1 MIFLFCLITPIPAMT
16 TAIASNTAISAAQVL
31 LRVETQYLVGRFRV
45 PLSQIEPH
53 PVQCQLSSHWVDS
66 LHEHFVKVGIDR
78 VAHPIKAVLK
88 HPQSPDTPF
97 GNDPNAEVHSFPSHL
112 GVLVYH
118 GQHRVA
124 ACRRMMDV
132 QEHWWICEV
141 YRPGEVILQTYLDM
155 ILMKCLS
162 ALEHDHPAEF
172 LTLMHMGNE
181 DQHRLST
188 SDADRFLALHRLT
201 RMHRDKLIATE
212 VYEVNRTRIIR
223 AVVKDATRQGLTNL
237 VASDELADSIA
248 VVLEHPC
255 LHAAF
260 NASTWGKKLVKG
272 RFYKVAACL
281 VDEMLEQC
289 RLLWDSQIDI
299 SDKPFLL
306 PASCCNWNQLEVA
319 VKKKDHAWKELPGGA
334 AAALSRVR
342 QRNPGFA
349 TFVNPAGSDDW
360 TFTHTALLPTVLTSD
375 TVFGCLQD
383 MYLLAQHLIHF
394 TAGPEHLAKY
404 TASTA
409 SNKDEAHPAAILY
422 KILET
427 KLHGKESNYPHKI
440 IQEIWTNRTALLAA
454 LKSARIPAPA
464 DTSREAYKTLLKDN
478 ELWWKLAR
486 MFKMSVL
493 PGLGLV
499 IPKVFGQSTADRQKE
514 VLQAIREKRQTD
526 SHADPAVN
534 MAGQQDHGSSLQA
547 MDQSHRRSPSLEISV
562 PDRPDTVHNQPAV
575 ITTASTQH
583 PSGTSRPQKRKHS
596 EDEPD
601 RQNTEHSRQHALR
614 VSSQASSSS
623 AADKDFMPSEQEA
636 VLPLEAMPGTQELCI
651 QRLVKRQL
659 QEISNKVSEMPAAD
673 ARVLHSLLI
682 QLTELHGMT
691 YCNRVMDALNQK
703 VT

>member
-1 MIFLFCLITPIPAMT
+1 MT
-16 TAIASNTAISAAQVL
+16 TAEPTASNIAMSAAQML
-31 LRVETQYLVGRFRV
+31 LQVETRYLIGRFRV

-53 PVQCQLSSHWVDS
+53 PVQRQLSSHWVDS

-88 HPQSPDTPF
+88 HPQSPDTSF
-97 GNDPNAEVHSFPSHL
+97 GNDPSVEVHSFPSHL

-124 ACRRMMDV
+124 ACQRMMDV

-141 YRPGEVILQTYLDM
+141 YSP
-155 ILMKCLS
+155 

-212 VYEVNRTRIIR
+212 VYEANRTRIIR

-248 VVLEHPC
+248 VVLGYPC
-255 LHAAF
+255 LHPAF

-289 RLLWDSQIDI
+289 RLLWDSHTDI

-342 QRNPGFA
+342 QRNPGFT

-360 TFTHTALLPTVLTSD
+360 TFPHTALLPPVLTSD

-394 TAGPEHLAKY
+394 TAGPEHLARY

-422 KILET
+422 KILES
-427 KLHGKESNYPHKI
+427 KLHGKQSNYPHKI

-464 DTSREAYKTLLKDN
+464 DTSRETYKALLEDN

-499 IPKVFGQSTADRQKE
+499 IPKVFGQSAADRREE
-514 VLQAIREKRQTD
+514 VLQAIREKRRTD
-526 SHADPAVN
+526 SNVDPAVN
-534 MAGQQDHGSSLQA
+534 MAGQQDLGSSLQA
-547 MDQSHRRSPSLEISV
+547 TDQSRGRSPSLEISF
-562 PDRPDTVHNQPAV
+562 PDTPDIVHTQPAV
-575 ITTASTQH
+575 ITTASIQL
-583 PSGTSRPQKRKHS
+583 PSGASRPRKRKHT

-601 RQNTEHSRQHALR
+601 RQNTEHSHRHASR
-614 VSSQASSSS
+614 IASQVSSSS
-623 AADKDFMPSEQEA
+623 AADQDFAPSEQDM
-636 VLPLEAMPGTQELCI
+636 VLPLAAMPGDPSRELRI
-651 QRLVKRQL
+651 QTLVKQQL

-673 ARVLHSLLI
+673 VRALHSLLT
-682 QLTELHGMT
+682 QLTELQGMT
-691 YCNRVMDALNQK
+691 HCNRVMDALNQK
-703 VT
+703 VPKLIERAKHSQK